1 MRSIYISLKLV
12 ITRLNKV
19 VVLGE
24 FLPGEFWVSFFDE
37 FFWVSFSPSTFAA
50 NNPIVFSI
58 FFETVICNFLSNMTC
73 PSS

>member
-1 MRSIYISLKLV
+1 MKILNLELIWSRNNLSRLMRSIYISLKLV

-37 FFWVSFSPSTFAA
+37 FFWVSFF
-50 NNPIVFSI
+50 
-58 FFETVICNFLSNMTC
+58 
-73 PSS
+73 